1 MAGLNDNL
9 DKANKLLKQIEV
21 IYKRLGETNPFN
33 GMDPEKISTS
43 EKEIKKLEVA
53 LEGITNKAYN
63 LEEGFGGITAAIS
76 ASLKEMS
83 KTDSAASQ
91 VVKSMRGIKGITN
104 SLADDQAGLTRLS
117 LKELRTQQDKLASLS
132 KTAKLQ
138 SSALREEFGLSSKN
152 EKLNSSQLA
161 MRLNTSEKFKHLR
174 EDEKNKIMEILQ
186 AENEGLPV
194 LDEASKKVAERIKH
208 EEKINKQL
216 GVAGGLLKGLSK
228 IPILGD
234 VFNAD
239 EALTA
244 MRDNIETSKSP
255 VKALGAGFKNI
266 GKQITEGVLN
276 PANLVLTA
284 FTFFIKA
291 LVQGDKQVG
300 EMAKSLNLT
309 YQEANKVRGELT
321 QMAQQ
326 SEYTAVTTSRMAE
339 SLSTINSTFGTTA
352 KISKENLET
361 FSLLRDTAGMTN
373 EEIISLYSFSKLTGK
388 ELKDSTESFQASAK
402 AAAFQANVAIN
413 TKKLMADISKT
424 SKRFQL
430 SIEGGE
436 AGLAKA
442 MVNAKLLG
450 VEMGTVE
457 SIADSLLDFESSIE
471 AELSAELLLGK
482 NINLEKARQAALSND
497 LATLASEISREA
509 GSAAEFNKM
518 NRIQQ
523 EALAKAVGMTAS
535 GLSDA
540 LFEQEALASLGKQLN
555 DDEKRAFETLKEKYG
570 VEEATKRIK
579 EGQLESLV
587 AQQST
592 AEKFQDIIL
601 QVQEIFVGMVEPVLS
616 LVNGIANMVG
626 GAENLS
632 RILKIIAG
640 AYIAI
645 RGAQATISTYTKLN
659 AMRIAGIASMEGT
672 IALHK
677 RAQNML
683 DLKGLALGKSKLIQL
698 AAQAALWALA
708 NPLTALTLGIAAGA
722 GIYAATKAY
731 MKDGV
736 IGPGGEMVV
745 SGPKGS
751 IQLDKDDSIIAGTN
765 LFDKNKSKSS
775 PTSQSPSGGSSNVK
789 IDMTQTNA
797 LLQQLI
803 NLIQTGGNVILD
815 GQKVGTALKLG
826 SFKTQ

>member
-9 DKANKLLKQIEV
+9 DKANKLLKQIEAT
-21 IYKRLGETNPFN
+21 YKGLGETNPFN

-53 LEGITNKAYN
+53 LEGITNRAYN

-76 ASLKEMS
+76 ASLAEMDKS
-83 KTDSAASQ
+83 NNATNRTVKAMRSIKSITQDLANDQSGLSQ
-91 VVKSMRGIKGITN
+91 
-104 SLADDQAGLTRLS
+104 LS
-117 LKELRTQQDKLASLS
+117 LKELQNRESKLKTLSQEARTQSGLVKQQHEGFNLDKNGDKLMGAALNNRLKKLGIS
-132 KTAKLQ
+132 K
-138 SSALREEFGLSSKN
+138 
-152 EKLNSSQLA
+152 
-161 MRLNTSEKFKHLR
+161 SEAQ
-174 EDEKNKIMEILQ
+174 KIEEILA
-186 AENEGLPV
+186 AEEEGLTV
-194 LDEASKKVAERIKH
+194 LDKALDKTKERI
-208 EEKINKQL
+208 EYEKDINKKL
-216 GVAGGLLKGLSK
+216 GITGGLLKGISK

-234 VFNAD
+234 VFDAN
-239 EALTA
+239 EAVSEMDKHLRA
-244 MRDNIETSKSP
+244 GGSS
-255 VKALGAGFKNI
+255 VGALGVGFANI
-266 GKQITEGVLN
+266 GKQISVGILN

-284 FTFFIKA
+284 LTFFIKA

-326 SEYTAVTTSRMAE
+326 SEYTAVTTARMAE
-339 SLSTINSTFGTTA
+339 SLSFINSTFGTTA
-352 KISKENLET
+352 EISRENLDT

-373 EEIISLYSFSKLTGK
+373 EEIVSLYSFSKLTGK
-388 ELKDSTESFQASAK
+388 ELKDSAESFQASAK
-402 AAAFQANVAIN
+402 AAAFQANTAIN

-592 AEKFQDIIL
+592 AEKFQDIML

-616 LVNGIANMVG
+616 LVNGIADMVG

-632 RILKIIAG
+632 RVLKIIAG

-645 RGAQATISTYTKLN
+645 RGYQAISLLLAKKKKQEEIKIL
-659 AMRIAGIASMEGT
+659 GIKVSQAAAASV
-672 IALHK
+672 INPVAAL
-677 RAQNML
+677 A
-683 DLKGLALGKSKLIQL
+683 GLALIGIVGSLIYSAAKGNDIMSPGQGSSGYGKRTLLGPEGAIQL
-698 AAQAALWALA
+698 
-708 NPLTALTLGIAAGA
+708 N
-722 GIYAATKAY
+722 
-731 MKDGV
+731 
-736 IGPGGEMVV
+736 
-745 SGPKGS
+745 
-751 IQLDKDDSIIAGTN
+751 DKDTVIAGTN
-765 LFDKNKSKSS
+765 LFGNDVKSEPGKTAEMAGKGEIKVKSD
-775 PTSQSPSGGSSNVK
+775 GGASV
-789 IDMTQTNA
+789 DLTQTNA
-797 LLQQLI
+797 LLQRLI
-803 NLIQTGGNVILD
+803 DTNLQVIKVIQTEGSVLLD